1 MLPLGEEGVVVSFI
15 LFPPLRLLSVFP
27 QLVSHDL
34 SPQILSLFDLNFN
47 HLICVSRLVCLR
59 PVPLDMHPL
68 YPSDLL
74 SHLLL
79 IFLILICHLALL
91 RGVLHAVVK
100 GVGPRDLRERH
111 PGLLVVIGPR
121 TKDPRLI
128 H

>member
-15 LFPPLRLLSVFP
+15 FVPPIRLLSVFL
-27 QLVSHDL
+27 QFRSHYL

-47 HLICVSRLVCLR
+47 HLIFVSRLMRLR

-68 YPSDLL
+68 YPPDLL
-74 SHLLL
+74 RHLLL
-79 IFLILICHLALL
+79 LFFVLIRHLALL
-91 RGVLHAVVK
+91 GGVLHSVVE

-111 PGLLVVIGPR
+111 PGLFVVIGPR

>member
-15 LFPPLRLLSVFP
+15 FVPPIRLLSVFL
-27 QLVSHDL
+27 QFRSHYL

-47 HLICVSRLVCLR
+47 HRILLSRLMRLR
-59 PVPLDMHPL
+59 PVPLYMHPL

-74 SHLLL
+74 RHLLL
-79 IFLILICHLALL
+79 LFLVLICHLALL
-91 RGVLHAVVK
+91 RGVFHAVVE

-111 PGLLVVIGPR
+111 PVLFVVIGPR